1 MPENQLRQTD
11 YTYKNYAL
19 HPSAPARQH
28 CIWIFALLR
37 HVAVFNGLPCIWPI
51 NLCPWNVFCLVPFF
65 LRTNVSLESYLS
77 TCNEWRFRC
86 HVYAQWIV
94 VALGTLCVNDSTSGN
109 VLFLLA
115 LLFTSYFSQ
124 SLCLKR
130 RKHASKSIAE
140 FRVYDVH
147 LKCALLAEVVAKA
160 TKHFLS
166 RSNTFK
172 PQSIPPPL

>member
-1 MPENQLRQTD
+1 MLRCAWIFRFQCNVRNSDTSGLLHEMPENQLRQTD

-19 HPSAPARQH
+19 HPSAPARRH

-37 HVAVFNGLPCIWPI
+37 YVDVFNGLPCIWPI

-77 TCNEWRFRC
+77 TCNEWLFCR

-109 VLFLLA
+109 VC
-115 LLFTSYFSQ
+115 YFCLQ
-124 SLCLKR
+124 YCSLPAF
-130 RKHASKSIAE
+130 HS
-140 FRVYDVH
+140 H
-147 LKCALLAEVVAKA
+147 CA
-160 TKHFLS
+160 
-166 RSNTFK
+166 
-172 PQSIPPPL
+172 